1 MEKMIKIA
9 VRILACGFFV
19 QPVLVAIV
27 IVPVFK
33 GKPLAILYAI
43 LGTIGIVC
51 IAIGIAV
58 WKYCPK
64 FFLGIFKRQKEVIEK
79 IT

>member
-1 MEKMIKIA
+1 MEKMTKIA
-9 VRILACGFFV
+9 VRVLACGFFV

-33 GKPLAILYAI
+33 GKPPGVLFAI
-43 LGTIGIVC
+43 LGTTGVVY
-51 IAIGIAV
+51 IAVGIAV

-64 FFLGIFKRQKEVIEK
+64 FFLGIFKKHKEVIEK